1 MCHGVD
7 SSQKVGGGM
16 TLSVML
22 FLAATHYITVA
33 GLGGEDDYEL
43 RFKNQAGE
51 INQLIHTSDAEAKVT
66 TLSGSIA
73 TKAEISKVLSQLEK
87 TTTPDDSIILMLIGH
102 GTFDGADYKLNLPG
116 PDLTAAELADQLA
129 RIPAKRQ
136 LIVNMTSA
144 SGASIAQLQKA
155 DRVVITATRSGM
167 EKNAPV
173 FARYWVEA
181 LRDPAADA
189 DKNGAVS
196 ALEAFRYADQKTATY
211 YETQKRLATEHA
223 LLEDTGEG
231 EGVRAPSPENG
242 KGQLAARFNL
252 VQFGDS
258 QKVAQT
264 PEKLALLKKKEE
276 LEIAIDQLKYRKAAV
291 PAAEYRKSMQ
301 ALLLQLARLQEEID
315 R

>member
-1 MCHGVD
+1 
-7 SSQKVGGGM
+7 M

-22 FLAATHYITVA
+22 LLAATHYITVA

-51 INQLIHTSDAEAKVT
+51 IEKLVRSADQAALIT
-66 TLSGSIA
+66 TLSGSAA
-73 TKAEISKVLSQLEK
+73 TKNEIQKALSGLSK
-87 TTTPDDSIILMLIGH
+87 TTPDDVVILTFIGH
-102 GTFDGADYKLNLPG
+102 GTYDGTDYKFNIPG
-116 PDLTAAELADQLA
+116 PDLTAAELANFLD

-136 LIVNMTSA
+136 LIVLMTSA

-196 ALEAFRYADQKTATY
+196 ALEAYRYTDQKTATY

-223 LLEDTGEG
+223 LLEDTGSG
-231 EGVRAPSPENG
+231 DGARAPSPENG

-252 VQFGDS
+252 IQSGGS
-258 QKVAQT
+258 QTGTQT
-264 PEKLALLKKKEE
+264 PEKLALLKKKED

-301 ALLLQLARLQEEID
+301 SLLLELARLQEEID